1 MTQIEAVELLIQ
13 AAHASQQKGIWT
25 LQTAAV
31 LSEAVN
37 TFTTPQENGDS
48 ESAKEEEED
57 V

>member
-1 MTQIEAVELLIQ
+1 MTQTEAIELLIQ

-31 LSEAVN
+31 LSEAVD
-37 TFTTPQENGDS
+37 TLTAPQENGDS
-48 ESAKEEEED
+48 EAAQKEEKD